1 MANVLNQQDAYAIY
15 NAVATQAMGG
25 TLANVDS
32 SNIVSVGETLLRTG
46 LENTLNA
53 ISYVMSKSIFSAR
66 PYKQKLASLERGEER
81 FGMITRKITY
91 LRSEAEPSNDYNT
104 QITGYTTQLADGNS
118 IDMYKIK
125 APKAIQTNFPGA
137 QLYQVHITRFRD
149 QLRVALTNIDEFARF
164 WEACMVEFYNS
175 IEDIKEAKTRVTL
188 VNYIAGKISMSN
200 NVVNL
205 TTAFN
210 TKFST
215 SYTRAQLLSTYL
227 PDFMKF
233 VAAKIKTDSAAMT
246 DRSTMYHANITGYS
260 DIVRHSPKERQK
272 MVMYEPLFIEAES
285 QVYSALFNPK
295 YLDIGEFEGVNFWQS
310 KATPTSINYTPNIL
324 DVSDGEAKTAGA
336 AVTNDYILGMLF
348 DEEALGVMNKFD
360 YASTTPFNS
369 AGGYYNLYVHGKHKS
384 YNDYTENAIVYTV

>member
-1 MANVLNQQDAYAIY
+1 MANMLNQQDAYSIY
-15 NAVATQAMGG
+15 NAVASQAMGG
-25 TLANVDS
+25 SLVNVDS

-66 PYKQKLASLERGEER
+66 PYKAKLSSLERGEER
-81 FGMITRKITY
+81 YGIITRKVTY
-91 LRSEAEPSNDYNT
+91 LRTEAEPSTDYNT
-104 QITGYTTQLADGNS
+104 QISGHTNQLADGNS
-118 IDMYKIK
+118 IDHYKIN

-175 IEDIKEAKTRVTL
+175 IEDIKEARSRVTL
-188 VNYIAGKISMSN
+188 VNYIAGKISMAN

-210 TKFST
+210 AKYST
-215 SYTRAQLLSTYL
+215 EYTRTQLLSTYL

-233 VAAKIKTDSAAMT
+233 VAAKIKMDSEAMT
-246 DRSTMYHANITGYS
+246 DRSSMYHANLSGYA
-260 DIVRHSPKERQK
+260 DIIRHTPKERQK
-272 MVMYEPLFIEAES
+272 MLMYNPIFIEAES
-285 QVYSALFNPK
+285 QVYSSLFNPQ
-295 YLDIGEFEGVNFWQS
+295 YLEIGEFEGVNFWQS
-310 KATPTSINYTPNIL
+310 KSNPTAIDYTPNIL
-324 DVSDGEAKTAGA
+324 DVATGESKTANA
-336 AVTNDYILGMLF
+336 AVKNDYVLGMLF

-369 AGGYYNLYVHGKHKS
+369 AGGYYNLYVHGMHKS
-384 YNDYTENAIVYTV
+384 YNDYTENSIVYTV